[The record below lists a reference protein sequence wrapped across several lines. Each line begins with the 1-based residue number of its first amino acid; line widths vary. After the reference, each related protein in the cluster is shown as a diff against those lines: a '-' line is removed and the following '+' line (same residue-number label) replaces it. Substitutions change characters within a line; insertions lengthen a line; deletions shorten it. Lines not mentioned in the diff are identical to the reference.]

1 MSNVVAITTY
11 SNPDLLWIYLDQ
23 LSASPLRNQFKYR
36 LFTEPGYD
44 KEINEV
50 IKHFSFLDISLKVR
64 ERHPECPLT
73 GFHNILES
81 YRDAIQEADEY
92 IILGEDDLIPVTGYL
107 EFNDQVYRKFL
118 SKYERIFCVGHK
130 RRPENEKF
138 GDPNILIADYQM
150 TSPSCVS
157 VKAVE
162 KYLLPHL
169 TDELYNEPTGYYFK
183 YFRDS
188 RVPWHSF
195 SHHDCFIE
203 RIMWKNK
210 LFGLRPDQA
219 ISGHLGLRGIHSKGL
234 APTGTLEQRIAQYK
248 ELMKDGNKLRSLSS
262 MPADMVVA
270 PNWDQKFGDLEIDA
284 QRNLAKASLWF
295 YDTENDFKNYIN
307 D

>member
-23 LSASPLRNQFKYR
+23 LCYSPIRNQFKYR

-44 KEINEV
+44 KEIDEV
-50 IKHFSFLDISLKVR
+50 VKHFSFLDISLKVR
-64 ERHPECPLT
+64 ERHKECPLT
-73 GFHNILES
+73 GFHNILEG

-130 RRPENEKF
+130 RRPENEQI

-169 TDELYNEPTGYYFK
+169 TDELYNSPVEYYCR
-183 YFRDS
+183 YFGDS
-188 RVPWHSF
+188 RLKVWEH
-195 SHHDCFIE
+195 SHHDGFLE
-203 RIMWKNK
+203 RVMWKNK
-210 LFGLRPDQA
+210 LFGLKPDQA
-219 ISGHLGLRGIHSKGL
+219 VSGHVGLRGIHSKGI
-234 APTGTLEQRIAQYK
+234 APTGNLEQRIAQYK

-270 PNWDQKFGDLEIDA
+270 PNWNQKFGDLKLDA
-284 QRNLAKASLWF
+284 ERNLAKASSWW
-295 YDTENDFKNYIN
+295 YDTENEFKKYIN